1 MGSSFLYLRF
11 YVYYAIID
19 ICDLQK
25 IKKGEPVV
33 IQLANK
39 QMKKTLLVWRLKTPH
54 TPEETA
60 RILLKEGF
68 EIEETHFDTI
78 PGKPGDVY
86 TYKGLI
92 FRKENKACR
101 IMVSEE
107 SPFSVTSP
115 KPKEISFLPTDCFNR
130 RWIERNLGRSV
141 LSLEEFLYSDC
152 SSSDFLS
159 VEEQKGTQL
168 QQLLTDAV
176 EVGKFRICLLPKKAW
191 VTKADFPTDV
201 LLVEPRDEYQE
212 RFENRYMKVSIPC
225 KLLPVIIEK
234 WWTGSTSSPDP
245 RTVEHIYSFHESEFM
260 EFIEL
265 LHKALEKVVVN

>member
-1 MGSSFLYLRF
+1 MQF
-11 YVYYAIID
+11 A
-19 ICDLQK
+19 K
-25 IKKGEPVV
+25 IRKGEPVA

-68 EIEETHFDTI
+68 EIEETHNGTI
-78 PGKPGDVY
+78 PGRPGDVY
-86 TYKGLI
+86 RYKDLI
-92 FRKENKACR
+92 FRKGNKACR
-101 IMVSEE
+101 VMVSAEA
-107 SPFSVTSP
+107 PFNVTSP

-130 RWIERNLGRSV
+130 RWIERNLGRSM
-141 LSLEEFLYSDC
+141 LPLEDFLDSDC

-159 VEEQKGTQL
+159 VEEQKETQL

-191 VTKADFPTDV
+191 VNKTDFPPEV

-212 RFENRYMKVSIPC
+212 KFEDRYMKISIPC
-225 KLLPVIIEK
+225 NLFPSIIEK
-234 WWTGSTSSPDP
+234 WWTGSTSSPDQ
-245 RTVEHIYSFHESEFM
+245 RTAEHTYSFHESDFM
-260 EFIEL
+260 EFVEL
-265 LHKALEKVVVN
+265 FRKALEKVVVN